1 MRHDWIFDVLT
12 DLQAYADRNA
22 LQELALKL
30 EETLAVAR
38 WELGEG
44 TEKPPPLLRAR
55 RAH

>member
-22 LQELALKL
+22 LQELAQKL

>member
-1 MRHDWIFDVLT
+1 MRHDWIIDVLS

-44 TEKPPPLLRAR
+44 AEAPPPLLRAR